1 MPSYLIN
8 NRNIGHDWQF
18 TKDQVELLNQYYEA
32 NLILVECMN
41 PSNVSEQVREEI
53 ESTMLLPSKK

>member
-41 PSNVSEQVREEI
+41 RSNVSEQVREEI